1 MKNRILYE
9 KYLQEQEKKEAGSR
23 SGIHPIRMFLDV
35 MFCIWQVLRWAI
47 LAVLLSL
54 AGTVMVNGQ
63 LRDMLVHILLSAMGK

>member
-9 KYLQEQEKKEAGSR
+9 KYLWDRERKETGSR
-23 SGIHPIRMFLDV
+23 QGLHPAGAFMAALS
-35 MFCIWQVLRWAI
+35 CIWQVLRWVI

-63 LRDMLVHILLSAMGK
+63 LRNMLVHILFSALGK